1 MDRGCVKQARYIGS
15 DNLLPVATNLTRT
28 VERCKERVYGRF
40 PLLIVNQSTIHR
52 SSLLVFQ
59 IIPSKFFSNTTK
71 IVSSLELIFL
81 M

>member
-1 MDRGCVKQARYIGS
+1 MDRGCVKRARYIGS
-15 DNLLPVATNLTRT
+15 DNLLPVATNLTRY
-28 VERCKERVYGRF
+28 ERCKERVYGRF